1 MLYSRGVYARAAF
14 SRAAAFGGVA
24 AWRARPPAL
33 AAYVHAAAADV
44 AAAACSGA
52 AAAAAVLLADART
65 GEPLERY
72 VLRFAPAGGTNACT
86 PTTDANLNRDA
97 GAGSAAGAG
106 VDADFAEAAR
116 GFIARLQHACAAMPR
131 RARGVE
137 VCWEV
142 ALYAPAAHVPPAH
155 VWAAADG
162 VPLAPAAPRVRAVR
176 SYAPA
181 MGGLCLQVR

>member
-1 MLYSRGVYARAAF
+1 M
-14 SRAAAFGGVA
+14 
-24 AWRARPPAL
+24 L